1 MILVDSG
8 VLIAALISTDP
19 AHQRVRLYLR
29 ENRETVGLPAVT
41 IAEIAHF
48 IGKAG
53 NVYAEARFLRLIA
66 AGTYP
71 LLDPLPADY
80 LRAADLV
87 EKYADFPL
95 GTVDAL
101 IVAMAERFG
110 VTTILTLDQRHFGAV
125 KPLHC
130 ERFVLAP

>member
-19 AHQRVRLYLR
+19 AHQRVRLFLR
-29 ENRETVGLPAVT
+29 GNREPLGLPSVT
-41 IAEIAHF
+41 IAEIAHI

-53 NVYAEARFLRLIA
+53 NIQAEARFLRLVA
-66 AGTYP
+66 SGTYP
-71 LLDPLPADY
+71 LLDPLPPDY

-87 EKYADFPL
+87 EQYADFPL
-95 GTVDAL
+95 GAVDAL
-101 IVAMAERFG
+101 IVAMAERFK

-130 ERFVLAP
+130 ERFVVAP